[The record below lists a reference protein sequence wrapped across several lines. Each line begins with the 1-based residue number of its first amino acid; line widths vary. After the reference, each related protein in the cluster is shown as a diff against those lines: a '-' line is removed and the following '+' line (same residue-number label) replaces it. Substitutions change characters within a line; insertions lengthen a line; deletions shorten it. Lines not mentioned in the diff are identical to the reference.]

1 MFRFERQALKDSTGS
16 LFADELSI
24 RFQDVDA
31 AGVLFYARLFDYLH
45 GAYEGLLESAG
56 CPLPTVLRE
65 KQWLA
70 PLRHAEA
77 DYFLPL
83 KFGVRVTVHV
93 ACADLQESEIA
104 LGYRIVTEEGA
115 VAAVGQ
121 TVHTFLDPTSQQRR
135 PVPVELASLLT
146 TVAN

>member
-1 MFRFERQALKDSTGS
+1 MFRFERQVLKESINS
-16 LFADELSI
+16 LFADELWVK
-24 RFQDVDA
+24 FQDVDA

-56 CPLPTVLRE
+56 CPLPKVLSE
-65 KQWLA
+65 KQWIA

-83 KFGVRVTVHV
+83 TFGTRITVHV
-93 ACADLQESEIA
+93 AFADLQESEVS
-104 LGYRIVTEEGA
+104 LGYRVVTEDGL

-121 TVHTFLDPTSQQRR
+121 TVHTFLDAVTRQRR
-135 PVPVELASLLT
+135 PVPVELTRILGV
-146 TVAN
+146 VAN